1 MPKRKRKKKPLTL
14 KDVLKANK
22 AGKDVKP
29 KRKKSKY
36 KSETEKAREKLDKL
50 SDKEL
55 KAYAEKAFKKAYMRL
70 HRLKD
75 AKNLS
80 TAAKMHINEISGYI
94 NKKGEF
100 DRRKKDLTREQ
111 LINKII
117 KADKFSSYK
126 STSAAGNKRQFE
138 KEANDRGLTGPQYSN
153 YQDAWDYARNSGLL
167 AMYGESEFKE
177 AIDDIIDIG
186 ANFDDFNS
194 FYDAVKDQLLNN
206 IESSQSDFD
215 DIFGDDFD
223 EPFTNPAFFD

>member
-22 AGKDVKP
+22 SGKDLKP
-29 KRKKSKY
+29 KRKQSKY
-36 KSETEKAREKLDKL
+36 KPETEKAREKLDKL

-70 HRLKD
+70 HRLNK

-80 TAAKMHINEISGYI
+80 TSAKMHISDISGYI

-100 DRRKKDLTREQ
+100 DRKKKGLDREK
-111 LINKII
+111 LIDKIV

-126 STSAAGNKRQFE
+126 STSEAGNKRQFE
-138 KEANDRGLTGPQYSN
+138 KEARDRRLTEQQYSN
-153 YQDAWDYARNSGLL
+153 YQNAWDYARNSGLL

-177 AIDDIIDIG
+177 AIDDIIDSRV
-186 ANFDDFNS
+186 NFDDFNS
-194 FYDAVKDQLLNN
+194 FYDAVKEQLMYN
-206 IESSQSDFD
+206 IENSQSDFD
-215 DIFGDDFD
+215 DIYGDDFD